1 MTVAT
6 SASAQVGV
14 AAPRPDEQFDFMNL
28 ISKLGLH
35 NIDDES
41 WNLYGQF
48 THIST
53 AQLPFHAPYGNYGGN
68 GSPQYSLSPD
78 LEYSETT
85 SFTASFALKLW
96 TGAALYIVPEVISEL
111 PLAGLHGLGGAV
123 QIFELQKSGSLAP
136 QLYRSRIYLEQ
147 TINLGGERIK
157 LESNPQQLG
166 MQVDAHRLVFSVG
179 NWTFLDFMDK
189 NNYASDLRHQ
199 FFNLAF
205 LTYAAYD
212 FGSDARGYSWGAMA
226 QLYWDDFTF
235 RISRGTSPINPNA
248 LSADWNLG
256 EHYTDEAEIEWRYKL
271 FGQDGGLRLLGYHNR
286 NISGAFQDAIDDFN
300 ATHGADNETTCGDR
314 FNYTTNNPNAPDLC
328 FVRKTND
335 KFGIGFS
342 FEQAL
347 GHDIGV
353 FLRAMWSD
361 GRTEV
366 YAYMPADRSV
376 AAGVLAKGTLWNRGN
391 DVAGIAFNASW
402 ISDSHAQYLAMG
414 GVDGFIGDGKLNRAS
429 ESVFEVFYSVA
440 ILSSVWLSAD
450 YQRIFN
456 PAFNADRGPVDV
468 LGGRIHAD
476 F

>member
-1 MTVAT
+1 
-6 SASAQVGV
+6 
-14 AAPRPDEQFDFMNL
+14 
-28 ISKLGLH
+28 
-35 NIDDES
+35 
-41 WNLYGQF
+41 
-48 THIST
+48 
-53 AQLPFHAPYGNYGGN
+53 
-68 GSPQYSLSPD
+68 
-78 LEYSETT
+78 
-85 SFTASFALKLW
+85 
-96 TGAALYIVPEVISEL
+96 
-111 PLAGLHGLGGAV
+111 
-123 QIFELQKSGSLAP
+123 
-136 QLYRSRIYLEQ
+136 
-147 TINLGGERIK
+147 
-157 LESNPQQLG
+157 
-166 MQVDAHRLVFSVG
+166 
-179 NWTFLDFMDK
+179 MDK

-205 LTYAAYD
+205 LTYASYD

-235 RISRGTSPINPNA
+235 RISRGTAPILPNA
-248 LSADWNLG
+248 LSADWDLG
-256 EHYTDEAEIEWRYKL
+256 EHYTDEAEIEWRFKL
-271 FGQDGGLRLLGYHNR
+271 FDQVGGLRFLGYHNR
-286 NISGAFQDAIDDFN
+286 NISGAFQDAIDAYN
-300 ATHGADNETTCGDR
+300 TSHGADNPSTCPGGATPGGADS
-314 FNYTTNNPNAPDLC
+314 NLYNNGNKSAPDLC
-328 FVRKTND
+328 FARKAND
-335 KFGIGFS
+335 KFGIGLG

-353 FLRAMWSD
+353 FVRAMWSD

-376 AAGVLAKGTLWNRGN
+376 AAGVLAKGSLWNRPI

-414 GVDGFIGDGKLNRAS
+414 GVDGFIGDGKLHRAS

-468 LGGRIHAD
+468 WGGRLHAD